1 MSRFFRSV
9 GARLSLALLLVV
21 AIALGVVYLAVV
33 PSLENRLVNTRISQL
48 EVAAR
53 KLGPRAAKQT
63 QVIPQKA
70 LGTRLKRL
78 PTCVQCIPVR

>member
-9 GARLSLALLLVV
+9 GTRLSLALLLVV

-33 PSLENRLVNTRISQL
+33 PSLEKRLVNTRISQL

-53 KLGPRAAKQT
+53 KFATPAS
-63 QVIPQKA
+63 KA
-70 LGTRLKRL
+70 RLLQDFVVKASR
-78 PTCVQCIPVR
+78 VSF